1 MLNAYDKS
9 NSHVSIVNQGIDS
22 KQAPN
27 KMPKWNPIF
36 TFLKKKLKGSYSN
49 KFESWSSFSSISVEV
64 LMVVVA
70 TEAVVVMTGG
80 VMGFNFGGTF
90 KSSANFIPVC
100 EVSLSAIRADS
111 LKSSVA
117 G

>member
-1 MLNAYDKS
+1 MEWSFYI
-9 NSHVSIVNQGIDS
+9 IV
-22 KQAPN
+22 
-27 KMPKWNPIF
+27 
-36 TFLKKKLKGSYSN
+36 LKKLKRSYSN
-49 KFESWSSFSSISVEV
+49 KFESWSSFSSISVDV

-100 EVSLSAIRADS
+100 KLSLSALRADS
-111 LKSSVA
+111 SKSSVA